1 MAISWIINQPSISI
15 LLYTL
20 HSYYTTWYNKDVID
34 FYLVGRVMA
43 LDYYNRARKP
53 LKDKI

>member
-53 LKDKI
+53 IKDKI